1 MSSLPSDLGI
11 IIVDHGS
18 KRKEAN
24 DLLLDVVK
32 IFRDTS
38 GAGIVEAAHMELA
51 VPTIRDAFA
60 ACVEQGA
67 ARIVVHPYFLAPG
80 RHSTTDIPS
89 MVEEA
94 ATDFP
99 DVGYTVTEPLG
110 LDPRMSEVALR
121 RIREAL
127 DKS

>member
-18 KRKEAN
+18 KREEAN

-32 IFRDTS
+32 TFRETS
-38 GAGIVEAAHMELA
+38 GARIVEAAHMELA
-51 VPTIRDAFA
+51 APTIRDAFA

-67 ARIVVHPYFLAPG
+67 ARIVVHAYFLAPG
-80 RHSTTDIPS
+80 RHSTTDIPR

-94 ATDFP
+94 AADFP
-99 DVGYTVTEPLG
+99 EVSYVVTEPLG
-110 LDPRMSEVALR
+110 LDSAMNEVVLR